1 MSYTKLSDIIKPEL
15 FNPYVINETTKL
27 SAFFQSGIVGTDAEL
42 DTLAKKAG
50 GGSTLNMP
58 YWNDLDGDSQVLND
72 TDDLVP
78 QNINA
83 GQDKAVLILR
93 GNAWSS
99 HDLAATMSGS
109 DPMRAIASRV
119 GAYWSREMQKVVFAE
134 LSGAFAN
141 ADMDDNKLDV
151 SGNAD
156 GVYSAETF
164 IDAAYKL
171 GDHESLLTAVGM
183 HSATMASAV
192 KQDLIEFVKDSQ
204 SGIRIP
210 TYMNKRVIVDDS
222 MPVETLEDG
231 TKVFTSYL
239 FGAGALG
246 YAEGQPEVPT
256 ETDRDSLGSKD
267 ILINRK
273 HFVLHPRGIKFT
285 EDAMEGVTPTNAE
298 LADGKN
304 WKRVYDPKKIRIVQ
318 FKHRIS

>member
-42 DTLAKKAG
+42 DMLAKKAG

-72 TDDLVP
+72 KDDLVP
-78 QNINA
+78 QSIKS

-151 SGNAD
+151 SGNTD

-285 EDAMEGVTPTNAE
+285 EDAMEGVTPTNTE

>member
-42 DTLAKKAG
+42 DMLAKKAG

-72 TDDLVP
+72 KDDLVP
-78 QNINA
+78 QSIKS

>member
-42 DTLAKKAG
+42 DKLAKKAG

-285 EDAMEGVTPTNAE
+285 EDAMEGVTPTNTE

>member
-1 MSYTKLSDIIKPEL
+1 MAYTKLSDIIKPEL

-42 DTLAKKAG
+42 DMLAKKAG